1 MLILREGDTSIT
13 EKVHHVS
20 LYEPLNPMIKTLK
33 TKPIR
38 TFLKLYEDFSNDDS
52 IVNPFIPSFKC
63 LRVLTLASFD
73 LKEVTKCLGKLSHL
87 RYLNLSFNNFKV
99 LPNSIIKL
107 KNLQTLKVKGC
118 LNLIRFPE
126 FTRELMNLRHLEND
140 WCVKLTHMP
149 YGIGE
154 LTLLQSL
161 PLFVVGTGKA
171 GDHKIGGLSELK
183 RLNQLRGELRI
194 RNLENV
200 KDVVPVSRGEILK
213 GKQYLRSLRLEWEW
227 WDENGELVMEW
238 LQPHPTLKDLFIQ
251 GYGDRRFPSW
261 MLNDRLGS
269 LLPNL
274 INIQIWGCSR
284 FQILPPFS
292 QLPSLLSLDLYNM
305 EEVEEGPSAVLFFP
319 SLQSLKIN

>member
-1 MLILREGDTSIT
+1 
-13 EKVHHVS
+13 
-20 LYEPLNPMIKTLK
+20 
-33 TKPIR
+33 
-38 TFLKLYEDFSNDDS
+38 
-52 IVNPFIPSFKC
+52 
-63 LRVLTLASFD
+63 
-73 LKEVTKCLGKLSHL
+73 
-87 RYLNLSFNNFKV
+87 
-99 LPNSIIKL
+99 
-107 KNLQTLKVKGC
+107 
-118 LNLIRFPE
+118 
-126 FTRELMNLRHLEND
+126 
-140 WCVKLTHMP
+140 MP

-261 MLNDRLGS
+261 MLNDRGGGGS
-269 LLPNL
+269 
-274 INIQIWGCSR
+274 IS
-284 FQILPPFS
+284 
-292 QLPSLLSLDLYNM
+292 
-305 EEVEEGPSAVLFFP
+305 SAVFP
-319 SLQSLKIN
+319 ISSIPQNQLDAKVEGIVEDGVKSKAMSLISSSF